1 MAASTS
7 PGSPTLLLFP
17 TELEHLRFRDQGGVA
32 PGLCLRAVVGFGP
45 VAAAVRTSQL
55 ITSLRPGRVLLLGIA
70 GTFDAGRDPVGS
82 ALTFTSV
89 AVDGIGAGQG
99 KAFQG
104 PRALGF
110 PQWPGS
116 PDTTSFAVQD
126 ALSLAAPPNTP
137 KALLLTTCAASDS
150 DEHASQR
157 LTRFPTATAEDMEGF
172 AVALSCAMAGVPC
185 AIVRGISN
193 LVGDRDPGHWR
204 IPGALAAARR
214 LALEV
219 LAAPHWE
226 PAADPA
232 VESAP

>member
-17 TELEHLRFRDQGGVA
+17 TELEHQRFCDQGGVT
-32 PGLCLRAVVGFGP
+32 PGVCLRAVIGFGP
-45 VAAAVRTSQL
+45 VAAAARTSQL
-55 ITSLRPGRVLLLGIA
+55 LTTLRPGRVLLLGIA
-70 GTFDAGRDPVGS
+70 GTFDAGRNPVGS
-82 ALTFTSV
+82 AVAFTSV
-89 AVDGIGAGQG
+89 AIDGIGAGQG

-116 PDTTSFAVQD
+116 PATTSFEVQD
-126 ALSLAAPPNTP
+126 VLGLAAPDGTSE
-137 KALLLTTCAASDS
+137 ALLLTTCAASDS

-172 AVALSCAMAGVPC
+172 GVALSCAMAGVPC

-204 IPGALAAARR
+204 IPGALASARR
-214 LALEV
+214 LALEI
-219 LAAPHWE
+219 LAASRWE
-226 PAADPA
+226 PGTDPA
-232 VESAP
+232 AESAS